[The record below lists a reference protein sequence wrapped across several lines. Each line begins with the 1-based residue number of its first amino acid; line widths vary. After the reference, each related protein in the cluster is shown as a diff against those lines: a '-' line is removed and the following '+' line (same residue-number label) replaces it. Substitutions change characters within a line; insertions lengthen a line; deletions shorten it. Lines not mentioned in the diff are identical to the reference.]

1 MSATAANGLGR
12 LQMVKEQ
19 IAGFS
24 RTCEYDHLGRERC
37 VASRLGGETRHER
50 TTYHAHGRLIEERLG
65 DGGLT
70 RVLRRDGRTGRL
82 LGIQTTKLG
91 GEELQD
97 LSMDWDV
104 GGNLETRTDGRGG
117 RSLTETFKYDAL
129 DRLYQHQVGSG
140 PLSEIKYDGYGNIR
154 SRTGV
159 GTYTYSK
166 SHPGRLD
173 RVAGSTYAHDANGNV
188 TSGGG
193 RSIEYASHDLPTAI
207 QRGLAR
213 SEFAYGP
220 DRERLVRRDVSGGE
234 LLRETWHLS
243 GVERTRAADGSV
255 ELKRFLPGGAME
267 TVAYD
272 AEGAETG
279 RRLDYLLSDHLGS
292 VMAVVEGTETASG
305 QTRWDVREER
315 AFDPWGGCRD
325 PDTWKA
331 CATGSVLPRD
341 DGATRRGFT
350 GHETLGAVGLV
361 HMNGRIYDPALGRFL
376 QADPY
381 VQSGSDLQGLN
392 RYAYVLNNPLNA
404 VDPSGHFVFTLTAV
418 ALTAKAK
425 IGWVILAATLGGFAD
440 AMVAGADFGQ
450 ALRAGLMAGVTAAA
464 FSAIPGTLTAWGNIG
479 DDLVRGAV
487 FGFVGGVTS
496 VLGGGRFGHG
506 FLSAGLGAGFGGPLA
521 DGLAGLGMGD
531 VTAGTV
537 AAMLIGGTS
546 SAATGGKFANGAAW
560 AALSSVTAKVAAES
574 TRPDFSKVSKD
585 QRVEWIR
592 DHASELG
599 LDFSNVD
606 VINLDHADE
615 YVLTELGDGTLVS
628 CEGPCSSGGRMGDYN
643 PETRELRLFAEA
655 FDGGTLL
662 IFRGMQES
670 KGYSRGALG
679 LTVTF
684 SPMERLVHVVGHE
697 LAHSHGIDVS
707 GVFRETGIHPNANK
721 IGLEALD
728 RFRGL
733 YR

>member
-1 MSATAANGLGR
+1 M
-12 LQMVKEQ
+12 
-19 IAGFS
+19 
-24 RTCEYDHLGRERC
+24 
-37 VASRLGGETRHER
+37 ER
-50 TTYHAHGRLIEERLG
+50 TDAAGRVVQERLG

-82 LGIQTTKLG
+82 LGIQTTRLG

-104 GGNLETRTDGRGG
+104 GGNLKTRTDGRGD
-117 RSLTETFKYDAL
+117 RSLTEAFEYDEL
-129 DRLYQHQVGSG
+129 DRLKEHRVGTG
-140 PLSEIKYDGYGNIR
+140 PLSEITYHGYGNIR
-154 SRTGV
+154 TRTGV
-159 GTYTYSK
+159 GTYTYSR

-213 SEFAYGP
+213 SEFTYGP
-220 DRERLVRRDVSGGE
+220 DRERLVRRDLSGGE

-292 VMAVVEGTETASG
+292 VVAVVEGTETSSG

-331 CATGSVLPRD
+331 CATGSVLPKD

-404 VDPSGHFVFTLTAV
+404 VDPTGHFVFSLA
-418 ALTAKAK
+418 AAAYLAKA
-425 IGWVILAATLGGFAD
+425 GVTAWTLFLVSAAAFAD
-440 AMVAGADFGQ
+440 AMLAGADFGQ
-450 ALRAGLMAGVTAAA
+450 ALRSGLIAGITAGA
-464 FSAIPGTLTAWGNIG
+464 FSGLSGTLPAAKGFG
-479 DDLVRGAV
+479 DQLLHGAV
-487 FGFVGGVTS
+487 FGVVGGMTS
-496 VLGGGRFGHG
+496 VVGGGRFGHG

-531 VTAGTV
+531 AAAGTV
-537 AAMLIGGTS
+537 SAVLIGGTS
-546 SAATGGKFANGAAW
+546 SAATGGKFVNGAAW
-560 AALSSVTAKVAAES
+560 AALYAAVQRAASS
-574 TRPDFSKVSKD
+574 R
-585 QRVEWIR
+585 RVETTEETTLLQA
-592 DHASELG
+592 DFASTATSPELEPLNEAIPDIEG
-599 LDFSNVD
+599 EFS
-606 VINLDHADE
+606 
-615 YVLTELGDGTLVS
+615 VLAHGNPDTAELRGSYQGGEAWAEVLGDNIPPGTKTV
-628 CEGPCSSGGRMGDYN
+628 
-643 PETRELRLFAEA
+643 RLFICEA
-655 FDGGTLL
+655 GKKPDGLAQQIADGL
-662 IFRGMQES
+662 
-670 KGYSRGALG
+670 KSRGVERVIAATEWIEFSYKKRPNQEG
-679 LTVTF
+679 LLRPVPNSATWTIGYKGANGI
-684 SPMERLVHVVGHE
+684 VVPN
-697 LAHSHGIDVS
+697 
-707 GVFRETGIHPNANK
+707 TGQWKEFHP
-721 IGLEALD
+721 
-728 RFRGL
+728 R
-733 YR
+733 